1 MSGDGDKDNG
11 DDPDGTNEPYEMQ
24 ETLDV
29 DGDALAGVVD
39 LFGALTRAELERAL
53 EELAYK
59 QGVDPPDPEVVDRAT
74 ERYALV
80 AYRTGSV
87 DGERSEDGDE
97 ETELLVP
104 GPSAFPA
111 LPPGAGDLPHIMD
124 AVEREVDRE
133 AVERAAEERFRAD
146 VARALASGD
155 DELVG
160 RLLDVSYDLDAWGLD
175 LSELRAR
182 LDDAREG

>member
-1 MSGDGDKDNG
+1 MNGGGDDGG
-11 DDPDGTNEPYEMQ
+11 DPDGAN
-24 ETLDV
+24 ETLEV

-39 LFGALTRAELERAL
+39 LFGALTREELERAL

-59 QGVDPPDPEVVDRAT
+59 QGVDPPDPGIVGRAT

-80 AYRTGSV
+80 TYRTEGVGGAS
-87 DGERSEDGDE
+87 GEDGDGE
-97 ETELLVP
+97 VELLVP
-104 GPSAFPA
+104 GPSAFPS

-124 AVEREVDRE
+124 VVEREIDRE

-146 VARALASGD
+146 VARALASE
-155 DELVG
+155 DEALVG

-175 LSELRAR
+175 LTELRAR

>member
-1 MSGDGDKDNG
+1 MSGDGD
-11 DDPDGTNEPYEMQ
+11 DPDETSGTD

-39 LFGALTRAELERAL
+39 LFGALTREELERAL

-59 QGVDPPDPEVVDRAT
+59 QGVDPPDPGVVDRAT

-80 AYRTGSV
+80 TYRTGAA
-87 DGERSEDGDE
+87 DGESGEDGDGE
-97 ETELLVP
+97 VELLVP
-104 GPSAFPA
+104 GPSAFPS

-124 AVEREVDRE
+124 AVEREIDRE
-133 AVERAAEERFRAD
+133 SVEQAAEERFRAD

-155 DELVG
+155 DALVG

-175 LSELRAR
+175 LAELRER
-182 LDDAREG
+182 LDDARED

>member
-1 MSGDGDKDNG
+1 MGEDGNG
-11 DDPDGTNEPYEMQ
+11 A
-24 ETLDV
+24 LRV

-59 QGVDPPDPEVVDRAT
+59 QGVAPPDSGSIDRAT

-80 AYRTGSV
+80 SYGLDGS
-87 DGERSEDGDE
+87 DGPDDGDGDGGGDGNADGDAAE
-97 ETELLVP
+97 GGNEGAEELLVP
-104 GPSAFPA
+104 GPSAFPS
-111 LPPGAGDLPHIMD
+111 LPPGADDLPHIMD
-124 AVEREVDRE
+124 VPSRSVDRE
-133 AVERAAEERFRAD
+133 AVGRAVEERFRAD

-160 RLLDVSYDLDAWGLD
+160 RLLDVSYDLDAWGLEMAD
-175 LSELRAR
+175 LRAR

>member
-1 MSGDGDKDNG
+1 MPGNGGGDDV
-11 DDPDGTNEPYEMQ
+11 DDPDGAND
-24 ETLDV
+24 TLDV

-59 QGVDPPDPEVVDRAT
+59 LGSEPPDTGAVDRAV

-80 AYRTGSV
+80 TYGADGG
-87 DGERSEDGDE
+87 DGEPDADDGG
-97 ETELLVP
+97 TELLVP
-104 GPSAFPA
+104 GPSAFPT
-111 LPPGAGDLPHIMD
+111 LPPGAEDLPHIME
-124 AVEREVDRE
+124 VPSREVDRE
-133 AVERAAEERFRAD
+133 AVGRAVEERFRAD

-155 DELVG
+155 DDLVE

-175 LSELRAR
+175 LAELRDR